1 MGKASGAREAHQWFR
16 KYGFEPGIRSMSE
29 RVLASGKIF
38 FGLALIENEVHEIA
52 EVRASLPGEI
62 VAQEQAAL
70 TIARALVP
78 CIPFRE
84 N

>member
-16 KYGFEPGIRSMSE
+16 KYGFERAIRSMSE

-38 FGLALIENEVHEIA
+38 FGLALIENEVHQIA
-52 EVRASLPGEI
+52 VHASLPGEI

-78 CIPFRE
+78 CIPFRK